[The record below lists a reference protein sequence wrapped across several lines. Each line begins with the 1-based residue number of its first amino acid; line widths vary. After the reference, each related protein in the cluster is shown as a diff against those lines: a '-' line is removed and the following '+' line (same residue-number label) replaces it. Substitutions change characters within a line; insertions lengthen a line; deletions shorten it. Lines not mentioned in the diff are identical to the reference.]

1 MFKGGTEMRKTLS
14 GLAISLAMTLAAT
27 TAMAQDKLKI
37 GFAPPVYDTLDY
49 FGQFA
54 AGFQAEMERQGV
66 EIDFTARASASEA
79 NVQQQLDI
87 VDDLITL
94 DMDYIIV
101 GPIDYFG
108 IVPAIQEANK
118 EGVPIIVINHLDVHP
133 DDAKVDVL
141 AYSGYSHAE
150 GGKVTADWALA
161 NVLAEGDKVG
171 LMFAEPGNQISEQRV
186 GTARDIWT
194 AAGVEIGFEHYAYWE
209 QPKAFDATER
219 LMVATPDIKAIYA
232 GNSAMAMGVAGALD
246 GMGRK
251 DVSVFGFGAVPPE
264 LDMIWEGK
272 IRGSIFRDSQSSGRY
287 IADAIIRHS
296 RGETIEKQYP
306 LDMVMVT
313 SREDIVRSVPEGTL
327 RLMENWPDVEKE
339 LARARN

>member
-1 MFKGGTEMRKTLS
+1 MNTTFTGIALGLS
-14 GLAISLAMTLAAT
+14 LSVAASSAI
-27 TAMAQDKLKI
+27 AQDALKI

-54 AGFQAEMERQGV
+54 AGFQGEMEKLGV
-66 EIDFTARASASEA
+66 PIEFTARASASEA

-108 IVPAIQEANK
+108 IVPALQAANEADI
-118 EGVPIIVINHLDVHP
+118 PIIVVNHLDIYP
-133 DDAKVDVL
+133 EDAGVEVL

-150 GGKVTADWALA
+150 GGEVTARWALE
-161 NVLAEGDKVG
+161 NVLSEGDKVG

-186 GTARDIWT
+186 GSARDIWVD
-194 AAGVEIGFEHYAYWE
+194 AGIEIGFEHYAYWE
-209 QPKAFDATER
+209 QPRAFDATER
-219 LMVATPDIKAIYA
+219 LIIGNPDIKAIYA
-232 GNSAMAMGVAGALD
+232 GNSAMAMGVAVALD
-246 GMGRK
+246 GMGEE

-287 IADAIIRHS
+287 IADAIARHAN
-296 RGETIEKQYP
+296 GEEIETQYP
-306 LDMVMVT
+306 LDMVMVS
-313 SREDIVRSVPEGTL
+313 SRDDILTKVPEDAL
-327 RLMENWPDVEKE
+327 QLMENWPEIEAE
-339 LARARN
+339 LAKAEK

>member
-1 MFKGGTEMRKTLS
+1 MKTTLT
-14 GLAISLAMTLAAT
+14 GLALGLSVAVAAT
-27 TAMAQDKLKI
+27 SAVAQDKLKI

-54 AGFQAEMERQGV
+54 AGFQGEMEKLGV
-66 EIDFTARASASEA
+66 PIEFTARASASEA

-108 IVPAIQEANK
+108 IVPALQAANEANI
-118 EGVPIIVINHLDVHP
+118 PIIVINHLDVHP
-133 DDAKVDVL
+133 DDANVDVL

-150 GGKVTADWALA
+150 GGQVTAEWALENELEA
-161 NVLAEGDKVG
+161 GDKVG

-186 GTARDIWT
+186 GSARDIWK
-194 AAGVEIGFEHYAYWE
+194 AAGIEIGFEHYAYWE
-209 QPKAFDATER
+209 QARAFDATER
-219 LMVATPDIKAIYA
+219 LIIANPDIKAIYA
-232 GNSAMAMGVAGALD
+232 GNSSMAMGVAVALD
-246 GMGRK
+246 GMGEK

-287 IADAIIRHS
+287 IAGAIARHAS
-296 RGETIEKQYP
+296 GETIEQQYP
-306 LDMVMVT
+306 LDMVMVS
-313 SREDIVRSVPEGTL
+313 SREDILTKVPEDAL
-327 RLMENWPDVEKE
+327 RLMENWPEIEKE
-339 LARARN
+339 LPNAVK

>member
-1 MFKGGTEMRKTLS
+1 MKKTLT
-14 GLAISLAMTLAAT
+14 GLLLGLSLVFTAT
-27 TAMAQDKLKI
+27 TGFAQDKLKI

-54 AGFQAEMERQGV
+54 VAFNEEMEAKGV
-66 EIDFTARASASEA
+66 DIEFTARASASEA
-79 NVQQQLDI
+79 SVQQQLDI

-108 IVPAIQEANK
+108 IVPALQEANK
-118 EGVPIIVINHLDVHP
+118 EGIPIIVVNHLDVHP

-150 GGKVTADWALA
+150 GGEVTAAWALE
-161 NVLAEGDKVG
+161 NVLSSGDKVG
-171 LMFAEPGNQISEQRV
+171 LMFAEPGNQVSEQRV
-186 GTARDIWT
+186 GSARDIWT

-209 QPKAFDATER
+209 QARAFDATER
-219 LMVATPDIKAIYA
+219 LILANPDVKAVYA
-232 GNSAMAMGVAGALD
+232 GNSSMAMGVAEALA
-246 GMGRK
+246 GMGES
-251 DVSVFGFGAVPPE
+251 DISVFGFGAVPPE

-287 IADAIIRHS
+287 IADAIASHS
-296 RGETIEKQYP
+296 KGEEIKKQYP
-306 LDMVMVT
+306 LDMVMVS
-313 SREDIVRSVPEGTL
+313 SREDILTKVPEGAL
-327 RLMENWPDVEKE
+327 KLMENWPEIEKE
-339 LARARN
+339 LANASK

>member
-1 MFKGGTEMRKTLS
+1 MRKVLS
-14 GLAISLAMTLAAT
+14 GVSLGLSLALAST
-27 TAMAQDKLKI
+27 SGMAQDALKI

-54 AGFQAEMERQGV
+54 AAFNEEMERQGV
-66 EIDFTARASASEA
+66 AIEFSARASASEA

-94 DMDYIIV
+94 GMDYIIV

-108 IVPAIQEANK
+108 IVPALQEANK
-118 EGVPIIVINHLDVHP
+118 EGVPIVVVNHLSIHP

-150 GGKVTADWALA
+150 GGEVTAQWALD
-161 NVLAEGDKVG
+161 NVLSAGDRVG
-171 LMFAEPGNQISEQRV
+171 LMFAEPGNQVSEERV
-186 GTARDIWT
+186 GSARDMWT

-209 QPKAFDATER
+209 QAKAFDATER
-219 LMVATPDIKAIYA
+219 LILANPGIKAVYA
-232 GNSAMAMGVAGALD
+232 GNSSMAMGVAGALQ
-246 GMGRK
+246 GMGES
-251 DVSVFGFGAVPPE
+251 DISVFGFGAVPPE

-296 RGETIEKQYP
+296 KGEAIEKQYP
-306 LDMVMVT
+306 LDMVMVA
-313 SREDIVRSVPEGTL
+313 SREDILTKVPVGAL
-327 RLMENWPDVEKE
+327 RLMENWPEIEKE
-339 LARARN
+339 LANASK

>member
-1 MFKGGTEMRKTLS
+1 MKTTLTR
-14 GLAISLAMTLAAT
+14 LALGVSLAVAT
-27 TAMAQDKLKI
+27 TSAIGQDTLKI

-54 AGFQAEMERQGV
+54 VAFQAEMEEQGV
-66 EIDFTARASASEA
+66 PIDFTARASASEA

-94 DMDYIIV
+94 GVDYIVV

-108 IVPAIQEANK
+108 IVPALQAANEADIP
-118 EGVPIIVINHLDVHP
+118 VIVINHLDVHP
-133 DDAKVDVL
+133 DDAGVDVL

-150 GGKVTADWALA
+150 GGQVTAEWALE
-161 NVLAEGDKVG
+161 NELTSGDKVG

-186 GTARDIWT
+186 GSARDIWT

-209 QPKAFDATER
+209 QAKAFDATER
-219 LMVATPDIKAIYA
+219 LILANPDLKAIYA
-232 GNSAMAMGVAGALD
+232 GNSSMAMGVAEALD
-246 GMGRK
+246 GMGET

-272 IRGSIFRDSQSSGRY
+272 VRGSIFRDSQSSGRY
-287 IADAIIRHS
+287 IADAIARHA
-296 RGETIEKQYP
+296 RGEEIEQQYP
-306 LDMVMVT
+306 LDMVMVS
-313 SREDIVRSVPEGTL
+313 SREDILIKVPEDAL
-327 RLMENWPDVEKE
+327 RLMENWPEIEQE
-339 LARARN
+339 LADAGK

>member
-1 MFKGGTEMRKTLS
+1 MNKTLTGIAF
-14 GLAISLAMTLAAT
+14 GLSLSLSTSAAI
-27 TAMAQDKLKI
+27 AQDALKI

-54 AGFQAEMERQGV
+54 AGFQGEMEKLGV
-66 EIDFTARASASEA
+66 PIEFTARASATEA

-108 IVPAIQEANK
+108 IVPALQAANEA
-118 EGVPIIVINHLDVHP
+118 EIPIIVVNHLDIHP
-133 DDAKVDVL
+133 DDANVDVL

-150 GGKVTADWALA
+150 GGEVTAQWALENELSA
-161 NVLAEGDKVG
+161 GDKVG

-186 GTARDIWT
+186 GSARDIWT
-194 AAGVEIGFEHYAYWE
+194 DADVEIAFEHYAYWE
-209 QPKAFDATER
+209 QARAFDATER
-219 LMVATPDIKAIYA
+219 LIIANPDVKAIYA
-232 GNSAMAMGVAGALD
+232 GNSSMAMGVAGALD
-246 GMGRK
+246 GMGEENI
-251 DVSVFGFGAVPPE
+251 SVFGFGAVPPE

-287 IADAIIRHS
+287 IAGAVASHAS
-296 RGETIEKQYP
+296 GKSIEQQYP
-306 LDMVMVT
+306 LDMVMVS
-313 SREDIVRSVPEGTL
+313 SREDILTKVPEDAL
-327 RLMENWPDVEKE
+327 KLMENWPEIESE
-339 LARARN
+339 LANAK

>member
-1 MFKGGTEMRKTLS
+1 MKHILKGLVA
-14 GLAISLAMTLAAT
+14 GLSLATAA
-27 TAMAQDKLKI
+27 APAVAQEPLKI

-54 AGFQAEMERQGV
+54 AGFQGEMEKLGV
-66 EIDFTARASASEA
+66 PIEFTARASASEA

-94 DMDYIIV
+94 GVDYIVV

-108 IVPAIQEANK
+108 IVPALQAANEADI
-118 EGVPIIVINHLDVHP
+118 PIIVINHLDVHP

-150 GGKVTADWALA
+150 GGEITANWALE
-161 NVLAEGDKVG
+161 NELKVGDKVG

-186 GTARDIWT
+186 GSARDIWT

-209 QPKAFDATER
+209 QAKAFDATER
-219 LMVATPDIKAIYA
+219 LILANPDLKAIYA
-232 GNSAMAMGVAGALD
+232 GNSSMAMGVAVALD
-246 GMGRK
+246 GMGEK

-287 IADAIIRHS
+287 IAGAIANHAS
-296 RGETIEKQYP
+296 GKEIEKQYP
-306 LDMVMVT
+306 LDMVMVS
-313 SREDIVRSVPEGTL
+313 SREDILTKVPKDALE
-327 RLMENWPDVEKE
+327 LMENWPEIEKE
-339 LARARN
+339 LPNAGN

>member
-1 MFKGGTEMRKTLS
+1 MNTTISGIALGLSLTLVTGS
-14 GLAISLAMTLAAT
+14 AIG
-27 TAMAQDKLKI
+27 QDALKI

-54 AGFQAEMERQGV
+54 AGFQGEMEKLGV
-66 EIDFTARASASEA
+66 PIEFTARASASEA

-108 IVPAIQEANK
+108 IVPALQAANK
-118 EGVPIIVINHLDVHP
+118 AEIPIIVINHLDIYP
-133 DDAKVDVL
+133 DDAEVDVL

-150 GGKVTADWALA
+150 GGEITAQWALE
-161 NVLAEGDKVG
+161 NELSEGDKVG

-186 GTARDIWT
+186 GSARDIWT
-194 AAGVEIGFEHYAYWE
+194 EAGIEIGFEHYAYWE
-209 QPKAFDATER
+209 QARAFDATER
-219 LMVATPDIKAIYA
+219 LIIGNSDIKAIYA
-232 GNSAMAMGVAGALD
+232 GNSAMAMGVAVALD
-246 GMGRK
+246 GMGED

-287 IADAIIRHS
+287 IADAIAKHAK
-296 RGETIEKQYP
+296 GEEIEIQYP
-306 LDMVMVT
+306 LDMVMV
-313 SREDIVRSVPEGTL
+313 SSHEDILTKVPEDAL
-327 RLMENWPDVEKE
+327 KLMENWPEVEAE
-339 LARARN
+339 LAKAQK

>member
-1 MFKGGTEMRKTLS
+1 MKKTLT
-14 GLAISLAMTLAAT
+14 GLALGLSLALTAT
-27 TAMAQDKLKI
+27 SAVAQDKLKI

-54 AGFQAEMERQGV
+54 AGFQGEMEKLGV
-66 EIDFTARASASEA
+66 PIEFTARASASEA
-79 NVQQQLDI
+79 SVQQQLDI

-108 IVPAIQEANK
+108 IVPALQAANEANI
-118 EGVPIIVINHLDVHP
+118 PIVVINHLDVHP

-150 GGKVTADWALA
+150 GGQVTAEWALE
-161 NVLAEGDKVG
+161 NVLTSGDKVG
-171 LMFAEPGNQISEQRV
+171 LMFAEPGNQVSEARV
-186 GTARDIWT
+186 GSARDIWK

-209 QPKAFDATER
+209 QAKAFDATER
-219 LMVATPDIKAIYA
+219 LIIANPDIKAIYA
-232 GNSAMAMGVAGALD
+232 GNSSMAMGVAVALD
-246 GMGRK
+246 GMGEK

-272 IRGSIFRDSQSSGRY
+272 IRGSIFRDSLSSGRY
-287 IADAIIRHS
+287 IAGAIAGHAA
-296 RGETIEKQYP
+296 GEDIKQQYP
-306 LDMVMVT
+306 LDMVMVS
-313 SREDIVRSVPEGTL
+313 SRKDILTKVPQDAL
-327 RLMENWPDVEKE
+327 RLMENWPEIEKE
-339 LARARN
+339 L